1 MSSIGV
7 GNSSA
12 GDSAI
17 TLFGCTA
24 MASQVM
30 PSQAGSSVNAAMDP
44 GGSNQNAITNREQ
57 LTQPLPAH
65 QNPLYAGQPDW
76 VTEVTGKASPSVSTP
91 PKSPRTP
98 SKDQPRP
105 NPTTPRG
112 KSPVASS
119 SSGPQPHGNQ
129 VRKKSKSGSASPRSV
144 HSLPT
149 DLPSNAHSRWP
160 TAGSVGGN
168 SLVSSTN
175 S

>member
-1 MSSIGV
+1 MSSIGA

-30 PSQAGSSVNAAMDP
+30 PSQAGSSDNAAMDP

-57 LTQPLPAH
+57 LMQPLPAH

-98 SKDQPRP
+98 SKDQPKP
-105 NPTTPRG
+105 NPPTARG
-112 KSPVASS
+112 KSPCASPG
-119 SSGPQPHGNQ
+119 GPQPHGNL
-129 VRKKSKSGSASPRSV
+129 VRKKSNNGSVSPRSV
-144 HSLPT
+144 HSLPSE
-149 DLPSNAHSRWP
+149 LPSASHSR
-160 TAGSVGGN
+160 
-168 SLVSSTN
+168 
-175 S
+175 